1 MKRISLL
8 IATICLLGLSV
19 QAQLSLP
26 QASPKATLSQ
36 TIGPAQITITYSRPS
51 VKGREVW
58 GGLVP
63 LHENAELHQGEI
75 PWRCGANDNTVVTFS
90 EDVNIEGKSLSAGTY
105 GLHML
110 PSKGEWTIIFSHNS
124 TSWGSF
130 FYKPGEDALRV
141 KVRPK
146 ANAHHEVLTFDVV
159 DHSGNDANL
168 VLNWEKLQVPIK
180 VSVDEEVTLTSIR
193 NQLRNTPG
201 FTWQGWNA
209 AANYCIQN
217 NTNLEE
223 GMAWAQQAVN
233 RGQNFTTLSTQSTLL
248 GLNGK
253 EAEAKKLMETAL
265 ASATNAELNVY
276 GYQLLNTNRQDEAIE
291 IFKLNTERNP
301 DDPNVWDSYGEGLAT
316 RNAAGDQK
324 AAIKAFKKSLSL
336 NPPANVKANSMRV
349 LKTLGVDTEK
359 M

>member
-1 MKRISLL
+1 M
-8 IATICLLGLSV
+8 LGLSV
-19 QAQLSLP
+19 QAQLTLP
-26 QASPKATLSQ
+26 QVSPQATLSQ
-36 TIGPAQITITYSRPS
+36 NLGPAQITITYSRPS
-51 VKGREVW
+51 VKGRKVW
-58 GGLVP
+58 GGIVP
-63 LHENAELHQGEI
+63 LHENAELQQGEI

-90 EDVNIEGKSLSAGTY
+90 EEVSIEGKKLAAGTY

-110 PSKGEWTIIFSHNS
+110 PSEKEWTIIFSNNS

-130 FYKPGEDALRV
+130 FYKPNEDALRV
-141 KVRPK
+141 KVTPR
-146 ANAHHEVLTFDVV
+146 ANAHQELLTYDLI
-159 DHSGNDANL
+159 DPNGNEATI

-180 VSVDEEVTLTSIR
+180 VAVDEEVTLTSIR

-217 NTNLEE
+217 KTNLEE
-223 GMAWAQQAVN
+223 GLAWAQQAVN

-248 GLNGK
+248 GMNGK
-253 EAEAKKLMETAL
+253 EEEAKKIMETAL
-265 ASATNAELNVY
+265 TTASNAELNTY

-301 DDPNVWDSYGEGLAT
+301 NDPNVWDSYGEGLTT
-316 RNAAGDQK
+316 RNAPGDKK

-336 NPPANVKANSMRV
+336 NPPANVRANSMR
-349 LKTLGVDTEK
+349 LLETLGVDTQK

>member
-19 QAQLSLP
+19 QAQLKLP
-26 QASPKATLSQ
+26 PASPKATLTQ
-36 TIGPAQITITYSRPS
+36 GIGPAQITITYSRPS

-75 PWRCGANDNTVVTFS
+75 PWRCGANDNTVITFS
-90 EDVNIEGKSLSAGTY
+90 EEVLIEGQKLAAGTY

-110 PSKGEWTIIFSHNS
+110 PSKSEWTIIFSHNS

-130 FYKPGEDALRV
+130 FYKPDEDALRV
-141 KVRPK
+141 KVTPK
-146 ANAHHEVLTFDVV
+146 ANAHHEVLSYDVI
-159 DHSGNDANL
+159 DHNGNEANI
-168 VLNWEKLQVPIK
+168 VLKWEKLQVPIK
-180 VSVDEEVTLTSIR
+180 VSVDKELSLTSIR

-223 GMAWAQQAVN
+223 GLAWAQQAVN

-253 EAEAKKLMETAL
+253 EAEAQKIMETAL
-265 ASATNAELNVY
+265 TTATKAELNVY

-301 DDPNVWDSYGEGLAT
+301 EDPNVWDSYGEGLST
-316 RNAAGDQK
+316 RNAPGDKK

-336 NPPANVKANSMRV
+336 NPPANVRANSMR
-349 LKTLGVDTEK
+349 LLETLGVDTEK